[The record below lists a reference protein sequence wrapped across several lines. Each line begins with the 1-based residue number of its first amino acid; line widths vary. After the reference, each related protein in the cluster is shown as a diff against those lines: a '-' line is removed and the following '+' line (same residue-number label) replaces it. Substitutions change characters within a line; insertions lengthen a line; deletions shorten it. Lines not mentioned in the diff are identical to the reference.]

1 MGYLAEKEAK
11 NWVITKTMGGYE
23 MSQNFFSQI
32 AETENMILT
41 ESQEEQEQYGKL
53 RLTAL
58 REMKTAV
65 ISCAWC
71 DTEKTR
77 QMVRYMDMRAVD
89 VAKYQGISPNTVRS
103 ARSKASQRLYRIFGD
118 DVFEGIICGDEK
130 ICNRTVV
137 LARVLTKGYD
147 RVENFIPDTVIRHI
161 EIKGCC
167 SENQYEFSEIREEL
181 RFFKFCN
188 QIVMK
193 EWLDR
198 LDTDKLAY
206 IFSILKQSLISH
218 DDVNMD
224 KLRLLGK
231 IIGR

>member
-1 MGYLAEKEAK
+1 
-11 NWVITKTMGGYE
+11 

-32 AETENMILT
+32 AETENMILA
-41 ESQEEQEQYGKL
+41 ESQEEQEQYGEL

-130 ICNRTVV
+130 ICNRTIT

-147 RVENFIPDTVIRHI
+147 RVDNFIPDTVIRHI
-161 EIKGCC
+161 ESKGCC

-188 QIVMK
+188 QIIMK

-206 IFSILKQSLISH
+206 IFSILKQSLLTCGEDNTGH
-218 DDVNMD
+218 MQ
-224 KLRLLGK
+224 KLRFLSK
-231 IIGR
+231 II

>member
-1 MGYLAEKEAK
+1 
-11 NWVITKTMGGYE
+11 

-32 AETENMILT
+32 AETENLILS
-41 ESQEEQEQYGKL
+41 ESDKEREQYGL
-53 RLTAL
+53 YRLTAL

-65 ISCAWC
+65 MSCAWC

-77 QMVRYMDMRAVD
+77 QMMRYIDMRAVD
-89 VAKYQGISPNTVRS
+89 SAKYQGVSPHTVRS
-103 ARSKASQRLYRIFGD
+103 ARSKASKRLYSIFGNN
-118 DVFEGIICGDEK
+118 VFEGIIGGDKK

-147 RVENFIPDTVIRHI
+147 RVENFIPDTAIRSI
-161 EIKGCC
+161 ENKGCC
-167 SENQYEFSEIREEL
+167 SENQYEIADLKEEL
-181 RFFKFCN
+181 EFFKYYN
-188 QIVMK
+188 QIIMK

-198 LDTDKLAY
+198 LDADKLAY
-206 IFSILKQSLISH
+206 IFSVLKESLILH

-224 KLRLLGK
+224 KLRLLSK